1 MDKLTDYIKVYPWL
15 DKELCDQIRKE
26 IEEATWKQHVFYN
39 AEGKYVTQS
48 GDQELDVSWDN
59 IATRDKLTDYIKVYP
74 WLDKELCDQVRKEI
88 DEATW
93 KQHVFYNADGKY
105 VTQSGEQELDVSWD
119 NIATR
124 DKLTQKVWE
133 AISQYILTDFK
144 NDYFNGWQGFTHI
157 RFNRYR
163 EGKTMAKH
171 CDHIHDMFDG
181 KMKGIPTLSIVG
193 FLNDDYEGGEFIMFD
208 DMEIKLKQG
217 DVLIFP
223 SNFLYPHKVNPVTK
237 GIRDSFVSWVW

>member
-1 MDKLTDYIKVYPWL
+1 MDKLTDYIKVYSWL

-26 IEEATWKQHVFYN
+26 I
-39 AEGKYVTQS
+39 
-48 GDQELDVSWDN
+48 
-59 IATRDKLTDYIKVYP
+59 DK
-74 WLDKELCDQVRKEI
+74 
-88 DEATW
+88 ATW

-105 VTQSGEQELDVSWD
+105 VTQSGDQELDVSWD

-144 NDYFNGWQGFTHI
+144 NDYFNGWKGFTHI

-163 EGKTMAKH
+163 ENKTMAKH

-181 KMKGIPTLSIVG
+181 ERKGIPILSVVG
-193 FLNDDYEGGEFIMFD
+193 ALNDDYEGGEFVMFND
-208 DMEIKLKQG
+208 KIIELKQG
-217 DVLIFP
+217 DILMFP
-223 SNFLYPHKVNPVTK
+223 SVFLYPHEVKPVTK
-237 GIRDSFVSWVW
+237 GIRDTFVSWVW

>member
-15 DKELCDQIRKE
+15 DKELCNQI
-26 IEEATWKQHVFYN
+26 
-39 AEGKYVTQS
+39 
-48 GDQELDVSWDN
+48 
-59 IATRDKLTDYIKVYP
+59 
-74 WLDKELCDQVRKEI
+74 RKEI

-93 KQHVFYNADGKY
+93 QQHVFYNADGNY
-105 VTQSGEQELDVSWD
+105 VTQSGEQELDVSWED
-119 NIATR
+119 IATR

-144 NDYFNGWQGFTHI
+144 NDYFNGWSGFTKI

-163 EGKTMAKH
+163 ETKTMAKH

-181 KMKGIPTLSIVG
+181 QRKGIPTLSIVG
-193 FLNDDYEGGEFIMFD
+193 VLNDDYKGGEFIMFD

-223 SNFLYPHKVNPVTK
+223 SNFLYPHKVNPVTE
-237 GIRDSFVSWVW
+237 GVRDTFVSWVW

>member
-1 MDKLTDYIKVYPWL
+1 
-15 DKELCDQIRKE
+15 
-26 IEEATWKQHVFYN
+26 
-39 AEGKYVTQS
+39 
-48 GDQELDVSWDN
+48 
-59 IATRDKLTDYIKVYP
+59 
-74 WLDKELCDQVRKEI
+74 
-88 DEATW
+88 
-93 KQHVFYNADGKY
+93 
-105 VTQSGEQELDVSWD
+105 
-119 NIATR
+119 
-124 DKLTQKVWE
+124 
-133 AISQYILTDFK
+133 
-144 NDYFNGWQGFTHI
+144 
-157 RFNRYR
+157 
-163 EGKTMAKH
+163 MAKH